1 MKTALRE
8 EAVIRFMTRAPQ
20 VQIIGVNA
28 CSLLSRS
35 LPHPSRRSR
44 VVWLLDIEYDRNGL
58 SVGPEVEGSVFR
70 RVIFCRTK
78 SWGYCNSWYRAKSIQ
93 LMYAALLQIESLTV
107 DVVAKESLRTIIS
120 LLSVIQIMTINEA
133 KKKISEK
140 IKLFWDFCIFM
151 WEWWW
156 LYYQHAYRSLR

>member
-28 CSLLSRS
+28 CSRLSRS
-35 LPHPSRRSR
+35 LSHPF
-44 VVWLLDIEYDRNGL
+44 VCAVWFLDIEYDRNGL

-78 SWGYCNSWYRAKSIQ
+78 SWGSCNSWYRAKSIQ
-93 LMYAALLQIESLTV
+93 FMYAALQQIENLTV

-120 LLSVIQIMTINEA
+120 LLSVMQIMTINEA
-133 KKKISEK
+133 KKIISEK
-140 IKLFWDFCIFM
+140 TKLFWNFCIFM

-156 LYYQHAYRSLR
+156 FYYQHAYRSLR